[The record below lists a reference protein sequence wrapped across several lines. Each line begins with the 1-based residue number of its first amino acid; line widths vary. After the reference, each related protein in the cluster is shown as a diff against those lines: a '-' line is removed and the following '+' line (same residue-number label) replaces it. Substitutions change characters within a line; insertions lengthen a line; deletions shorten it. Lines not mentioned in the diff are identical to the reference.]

1 MVLMINHTD
10 TQRQKPQP
18 EKLVLPAQPDEAQ
31 QSYKVGQTSQIQ
43 PEQLIR
49 YRPQPAPKGAVA
61 KLIYYWRKDPAY
73 KVLIIAMVVVLLAGV
88 AFVSLA
94 SAAFIGNANFFT
106 SRSSQNPPIGAN
118 PTGTVDLRPS
128 FPTPGGGSG
137 SNQSS
142 QPPYQQT
149 PGLQPTTNPTSVPSP
164 TPDNGG
170 TLTVQI
176 TDIPSQVANGSRVP
190 VSVNTGEPGASVV
203 LVIRYNV
210 QPYRATAGPQISD
223 SDGNA
228 TLSWF
233 VFVLGLRQKS
243 VEATVYAVATDQN
256 GQRATS
262 QAVTVQV
269 LPNGTG
275 G

>member
-1 MVLMINHTD
+1 MINHPD
-10 TQRQKPQP
+10 TQRQEPQP
-18 EKLVLPAQPDEAQ
+18 GKLVLPAQPGEAQ
-31 QSYKVGQTSQIQ
+31 QTYKGGQTAQVQ
-43 PEQLIR
+43 PGQLIR
-49 YRPQPAPKGAVA
+49 YRLQPAPKGALA
-61 KLIYYWRKDPAY
+61 RLTYYWRKDPAY
-73 KVLIIAMVVVLLAGV
+73 KVLIIAMAVVLLAGMV
-88 AFVSLA
+88 FLSLA
-94 SAAFIGNANFFT
+94 SAALVGNANFLP
-106 SRSSQNPPIGAN
+106 SQPSQNPPVGAN

-142 QPPYQQT
+142 QPPFQQT
-149 PGLQPTTNPTSVPSP
+149 PGLQPTNPTVEPTP

-176 TDIPSQVANGSRVP
+176 TNIPSQVANGSRVP
-190 VSVNTGEPGASVV
+190 VDVKTSEPGASVL

-210 QPYRATAGPQISD
+210 QPYRASAGPQITD
-223 SDGNA
+223 NDGNA

-233 VFVLGLRQKS
+233 VFVWGIKQKS

-256 GQRATS
+256 GQRASS
-262 QAVTVQV
+262 QPVTVQV

>member
-1 MVLMINHTD
+1 MSMINHPD
-10 TQRQKPQP
+10 TQRQQPQQG
-18 EKLVLPAQPDEAQ
+18 KLVLPVPPDEAQ
-31 QSYKVGQTSQIQ
+31 QTYKGGQTAQVQ

-49 YRPQPAPKGAVA
+49 YRPQPAPKGAVDR
-61 KLIYYWRKDPAY
+61 IRYYWRKDPAY
-73 KVLIIAMVVVLLAGV
+73 KVLIISMAAVLLAGMV
-88 AFVSLA
+88 FLSLA
-94 SAAFIGNANFFT
+94 SAVLVGNANFLT
-106 SRSSQNPPIGAN
+106 SRSSQNPPTGAN

-149 PGLQPTTNPTSVPSP
+149 PGLQATNPTSEPSP
-164 TPDNGG
+164 TPDNRG

-176 TDIPSQVANGSRVP
+176 TNIPSQVANGSRVP
-190 VSVNTGEPGASVV
+190 VSVNTGEQGASVQ

-210 QPYRATAGPQISD
+210 QPYRASAGPQISE

-233 VFVLGLRQKS
+233 VFVWGIRQKS

-256 GQRATS
+256 GQRVTS
-262 QAVTVQV
+262 QPVTVQV